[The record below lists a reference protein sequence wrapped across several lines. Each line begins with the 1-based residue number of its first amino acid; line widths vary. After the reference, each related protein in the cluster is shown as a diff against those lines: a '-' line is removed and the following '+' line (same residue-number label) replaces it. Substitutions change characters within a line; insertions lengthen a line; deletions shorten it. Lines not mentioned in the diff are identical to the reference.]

1 MNYRLRPT
9 DFGQNKYDLIYK
21 KKVKDIDLDLVRPQR
36 AGVILY
42 TKINNEIHFGLGVD
56 TKTNELTDFA
66 GGVSYKEF
74 ADKNVVIGALRE
86 HREESLGIFGE
97 ITYDQVLENLA
108 IYNFNIFILFMNIE
122 YNENINVLFQE
133 QYDAQVKRN
142 ITPEVSNIVWLN
154 MSEFKNAITKRGIL
168 FHRVQNFLQKA
179 GNFYWLLE

>member
-1 MNYRLRPT
+1 MNYRLRT
-9 DFGQNKYDLIYK
+9 IDFGQNKYDLIYK

-36 AGVILY
+36 GGVILY
-42 TKINNEIHFGLGVD
+42 TKINNEIRFGLGVD
-56 TKTNELTDFA
+56 TRTGEYTDLA
-66 GGVSYKEF
+66 GGISYKQNC
-74 ADKNVVIGALRE
+74 DKNVVDGSLRE
-86 HREESLGIFGE
+86 FSEETLGIFGE

-108 IYNFNIFILFMNIE
+108 IYNFNIFILFMTIE

-133 QYDAQVKRN
+133 QYDAQIKRK
-142 ITPEVSNIVWLN
+142 ITPEVSNIVWLT